1 MTEVRDEGRRRG
13 SGGGGRGV
21 ARLRSSSLLPPSGR
35 PASAQSL
42 RVRARL
48 VRRRAWKRGG
58 RQARGGGEQST
69 TAAEWRAEA
78 ARTRARATLATHR
91 AAPGSGGMPSGKAV
105 GSLPSMRMCCIFW
118 PRRSAE
124 FQWFLDAL
132 SVRPGRYLAMS
143 AHLLPNLL
151 CSSSSIRS
159 SSSVHASL
167 RMSWSRWL
175 CQRSRHCLPVRP
187 GKCWATSV
195 QLRVPCT
202 PTRCLTSA
210 SSCAVH
216 CLRVVPSFSL
226 SLSGL
231 ASSRPSA
238 LSDAAGSQANMEPSS
253 ASSILGKLYHQQQPR
268 RHGASPVWVT
278 SYYSIHFIP
287 VQGCNYADNKAKAEQ
302 AAWPCSFAHEYTVT
316 SCAGARPY
324 RGAAAQHVILG
335 RPGWSLVYRCV
346 PHGGPS
352 SNHFAAA
359 RTVACAMCPW
369 RIPTHGSC
377 VRTHDTIIHTTSACR
392 HHAWTTDAH
401 LRLRGGHPA

>member
-1 MTEVRDEGRRRG
+1 MPLPPMPGWACSAGHSSSSSSSPSASPASAIMPGDCPTTCCSDV
-13 SGGGGRGV
+13 V
-21 ARLRSSSLLPPSGR
+21 AARSSEGVFARSIPINASSPFCALSLRGLPPSVSGKSMSC
-35 PASAQSL
+35 ASWLSGLARSRL
-42 RVRARL
+42 LILVASRL
-48 VRRRAWKRGG
+48 VGAP
-58 RQARGGGEQST
+58 GGGVSPSPALE
-69 TAAEWRAEA
+69 
-78 ARTRARATLATHR
+78 LAPPTVR
-91 AAPGSGGMPSGKAV
+91 PPSIGPEPGSGGMPSGKAV

-253 ASSILGKLYHQQQPR
+253 ASSILVK
-268 RHGASPVWVT
+268 
-278 SYYSIHFIP
+278 
-287 VQGCNYADNKAKAEQ
+287 
-302 AAWPCSFAHEYTVT
+302 
-316 SCAGARPY
+316 
-324 RGAAAQHVILG
+324 
-335 RPGWSLVYRCV
+335 
-346 PHGGPS
+346 
-352 SNHFAAA
+352 
-359 RTVACAMCPW
+359 M
-369 RIPTHGSC
+369 
-377 VRTHDTIIHTTSACR
+377 
-392 HHAWTTDAH
+392 
-401 LRLRGGHPA
+401 